1 MPSSRTPAHSASTAA
16 TSAVGT
22 VHNPSLVY
30 SPALAETSYRRNT
43 LRHNRFDS
51 DPTYV
56 KFGPMFTPISTAST
70 AAGPTGATSG
80 TSTSVAGRLLT
91 MLASTAASA
100 AYPSSASSP
109 EPDGSNAPIRSATPL
124 RITACTT
131 TPNASTNTRNGT
143 FAARTT
149 SAAEVCRRARL
160 RTAITAAPASAAQ
173 AGATPAASATTKPI
187 SVSATTT
194 NANTGVGGAGSS
206 CWGSGCTLRS
216 PRKNTRKTT

>member
-1 MPSSRTPAHSASTAA
+1 
-16 TSAVGT
+16 
-22 VHNPSLVY
+22 
-30 SPALAETSYRRNT
+30 
-43 LRHNRFDS
+43 
-51 DPTYV
+51 
-56 KFGPMFTPISTAST
+56 MFTPISTAST
-70 AAGPTGATSG
+70 AAGPIGATSG

-100 AYPSSASSP
+100 ANPNSASSP
-109 EPDGSNAPIRSATPL
+109 DPDGNSAPIRADTPL

-160 RTAITAAPASAAQ
+160 RTAITVAPASAAQ
-173 AGATPAASATTKPI
+173 AGATPTASATTKPI

-216 PRKNTRKTT
+216 RRKNTRKTTETVPTAASHGGVISKVNL